1 MAREEGEGAIGVR
14 LPRPLHIPVLLQEV
28 IEYLNPNPGEFFI
41 DGTLGGG
48 GYAEAII
55 RRIAT
60 GGTFVGFDLDLETFM
75 GGGPRMRA
83 SETMGVAVTLVN
95 DNFSRVPE
103 FLAARGYGKADG
115 FVLDLGFSSDQLE
128 HSGRGVSFRNDEPL
142 LMTYDADAKPVR
154 EILRG
159 IREDELRRILVEFGE
174 ERFAKHIA
182 RAICLREARKPIETS
197 GTLAEVVASAV
208 PRSYA
213 RGRIHPATRT
223 FMAFRIYANHELE
236 HLRKIL
242 DSLEAIMKPGGRV
255 CVVSFHSLEDRIVK
269 NCFKKFERRGVAE
282 SLTKKPVRPTES
294 EVKKNPRARSA
305 KLRAMRFT

>member
-1 MAREEGEGAIGVR
+1 
-14 LPRPLHIPVLLQEV
+14 
-28 IEYLNPNPGEFFI
+28 
-41 DGTLGGG
+41 
-48 GYAEAII
+48 
-55 RRIAT
+55 
-60 GGTFVGFDLDLETFM
+60 
-75 GGGPRMRA
+75 MRA

-223 FMAFRIYANHELE
+223 FMALRIYANHELE